1 MDSALRALVSATQ
14 GAVRDRRSTMEESRV
29 HVSAAF
35 TAAASLYEW
44 LRNRLEFKE
53 EHLLR
58 RAAIER
64 ILQRAMLFGIGNA
77 QARAEEI
84 LRELVRSAYFP
95 NDSIPQSRAVEL
107 AAILSR
113 YGTLI
118 GHAEGNREKIVSF
131 FIQLASVEIEH
142 LLVPTE
148 KMVEEAFMEFAYSRL
163 RTYVRW
169 ENTAPSAEHEPQL
182 FIAIF
187 RTVLHADDP
196 TISWILFRLIRP
208 EFTSLAGQD
217 IPAQVNDLVQAA
229 RVVRVQ
235 LRNPRYHFYAH
246 AVKQF
251 VPTFTILHDM
261 LVTKTARFAEYTAD
275 PVRCTEAALAS
286 AKARTEAVG
295 ERVGRMAV
303 WATAYVFFT
312 KMLIAFLIELP
323 LELHVT
329 GFRPIPFFINLSI
342 PPLAMFLIAKST
354 FVPGQENIG
363 KIVTSVQHILYA
375 DSSSAPWKAI
385 SVLKQRNI
393 LQDIIFWVTSCILFG
408 GLGVLLTRFL
418 FSIGYSGLN
427 TAIFFFFVAT
437 VSFFAWRIRQPARD
451 ISIITPRENVLSAVA
466 DTILFPFL
474 FVGRIIS
481 DGLTM
486 ANIPLMIFDLAI
498 EAPIKVMMNFL
509 EDWTRFLKEKREEL
523 IE

>member
-1 MDSALRALVSATQ
+1 MDSTLQALANATQ
-14 GAVRDRRSTMEESRV
+14 EAVRDRRSPMEESRV
-29 HVSAAF
+29 HVSEAF

-58 RAAIER
+58 RSAIER

-95 NDSIPQSRAVEL
+95 NDFIPQSRAAEL

-113 YGTLI
+113 YSTLI
-118 GHAEGNREKIVSF
+118 GHAQENREKTVSF
-131 FIQLASVEIEH
+131 FLQLASVEIEH

-148 KMVEEAFMEFAYSRL
+148 KVVEEAFMEFAYSRL
-163 RTYVRW
+163 RTYIQW
-169 ENTAPSAEHEPQL
+169 KNTASSAEHEPQL

-208 EFTSLAGQD
+208 EFTSLTPQD
-217 IPAQVNDLVQAA
+217 IPAHMNDLVQAA

-235 LRNPRYHFYAH
+235 LRRPQYHFYAR

-251 VPTFTILHDM
+251 VPTFTVLHDM
-261 LVTKTARFAEYTAD
+261 LVTKTAGFAEYMND
-275 PVRCTEAALAS
+275 PERCTEVALAS
-286 AKARTEAVG
+286 AKARTQAAG

-303 WATAYVFFT
+303 WATVYVFFT
-312 KMLIAFLIELP
+312 KMVIAMLIELP
-323 LELHVT
+323 LELNVT

-354 FVPGQENIG
+354 FVPGQDNIR
-363 KIVTSVQHILYA
+363 KIVASVQQMLYA
-375 DSSSAPWKAI
+375 DPGKAPWKEI
-385 SVLKQRNI
+385 SVVKQKNL
-393 LQDIIFWVTSCILFG
+393 LQDVLFWVTSCILFG
-408 GLGVLLTRFL
+408 GLGFLLVRLL

-451 ISIITPRENVLSAVA
+451 ISMITPRENVLTAVV

-481 DGLTM
+481 DGLAM
-486 ANIPLMIFDLAI
+486 VNIPLMIFDLAI

-509 EDWTRFLKEKREEL
+509 EDWVRFLKEKREEL